1 MRPGR
6 VVVLATA
13 VILAGCSGVP
23 LLDDG
28 GEPTSRVT
36 TTAVDRPT
44 APPPPGVLSL
54 QVANPAELG
63 RAHARAIE
71 NRSYVLTSNRTVRY
85 ENGTLRSRMATRV
98 AVDEGPGF
106 LVRISTMGPE
116 APVLLGRPPARGVYW
131 SDGSTY
137 LRRLTREGETTHVE
151 TEPPGTWIGTRSF
164 WTTSVPFGGRNNRPS
179 TYYASVFSAVPT
191 RVSGP
196 TTVDGTATYRIENDG
211 DRPFP
216 DGSFPDQVESVQ
228 DVSLVA
234 FVDRDGLVRDLD
246 LRYAG
251 TVEGERV
258 RVEQRISY
266 SGVGSTTVGRPPWYE
281 EAVAGGDDETST
293 PRR

>member
-6 VVVLATA
+6 VVVIAAA
-13 VILAGCSGVP
+13 VFLAGCSGVP

-28 GEPTSRVT
+28 GASTPTDEAPTVGPP
-36 TTAVDRPT
+36 AVD
-44 APPPPGVLSL
+44 PPPGVLSL

-85 ENGTLRSRMATRV
+85 EDGTLRSRMVTRV
-98 AVDEGPGF
+98 AVEEGPGF
-106 LVRISTMGPE
+106 LVRISTAGPA
-116 APVLLGRPPARGVYW
+116 APVLLGRPPASAVYW
-131 SDGSTY
+131 SDGETY

-191 RVSGP
+191 RVTGP

-216 DGSFPDQVESVQ
+216 DGSFPGRVESVH

-234 FVDRDGLVRDLD
+234 LVDSDGLVRRLD

-251 TVEGERV
+251 TVEGESV
-258 RVEQRISY
+258 RVERRIRY
-266 SGVGSTTVGRPPWYE
+266 SDVGSTTVGRPSWYE
-281 EAVAGGDDETST
+281 KAVAAGENGSSTSG
-293 PRR
+293 R